1 MVKVAYLR
9 QTQYGPPLDEQQAAI
24 DPEFIE
30 ERLIWKDK
38 DKPTMRD
45 HMLKSLR
52 TGEDSLYVYGLD
64 RLAVSTGPELMGIV
78 TKLFQRGIEIKD
90 TKAGEMLDTP
100 LRTVEALHRAI
111 TQMGREKM
119 AGINLKRRKDGR
131 RPGKKP
137 VLTDKDIPRV
147 AEIYHNI
154 GFYPTAADAARVL
167 DVSESTYWRFIK
179 RHNVAIERR
188 KPKAKE

>member
-1 MVKVAYLR
+1 MVKVAYIR

-24 DPEFIE
+24 DPEYIE
-30 ERLIWKDK
+30 KRLIWTDK
-38 DKPTMRD
+38 DKPTMRE

-52 TGEDSLYVYGLD
+52 DGEDSLYVYGLD
-64 RLAVSTGPELMGIV
+64 RLAVSTGTELISIV
-78 TKLFQRGIEIKD
+78 VKLFQRGIEIKD

-100 LRTVEALHRAI
+100 LRTAGALHRAI
-111 TQMGREKM
+111 VQMGREKM

-131 RPGKKP
+131 KPGKKP
-137 VLTDKDIPRV
+137 SLVEKDIPRV

-179 RHNVAIERR
+179 RHKVAIERR